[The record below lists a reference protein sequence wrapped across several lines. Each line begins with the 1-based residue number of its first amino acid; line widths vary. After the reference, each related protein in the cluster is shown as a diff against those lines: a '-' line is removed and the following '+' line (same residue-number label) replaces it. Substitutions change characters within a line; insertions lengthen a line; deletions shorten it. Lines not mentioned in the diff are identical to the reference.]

1 MLQNVIRYSVQYL
14 YKQFFIDFNIVIG
27 EKIMCIFWI
36 LRIGEFFL
44 VCTFFM
50 LYKKN
55 SIEKY
60 HNRFEENFTI
70 YFFPN

>member
-1 MLQNVIRYSVQYL
+1 MWDELLRIKMLQNVIRYSVQYL

-36 LRIGEFFL
+36 LRTGEFFL
-44 VCTFFM
+44 VCIFFM

-60 HNRFEENFTI
+60 HNRI
-70 YFFPN
+70 